1 MARTQGA
8 PISGIS
14 GRLRTPPG
22 DDLQPHERMRLLGR
36 STRPLLIA
44 AILVAVP
51 QAALAAGRPGPA
63 YTPAQAI
70 AVMASDPTVGALRSN
85 HPGSYFQATFETS
98 DRTWRVRLIAS
109 TKTHR
114 VLATFAIVDGL
125 GTVLTRSITG
135 SVGPPHLTAARAAAI
150 AAAQPRIHSWL
161 AQYRRL
167 TRTSTLGEDRVW
179 TVTWAAGTDQ
189 VAQVHIPDT
198 SGKPTDV
205 WTGPQVGWMM
215 TRGLKDAYGR
225 KVVDPWV
232 LVPMCLIF
240 LGGLV
245 DWRRLRSLRTLD
257 MLMLLSFVVSLGFF
271 DQGDVFI
278 STPLQYPPM
287 LYLAVRMVMIARAR
301 GPRRIQVG
309 ERHMLVLIGL
319 VFALM
324 GFRLGLNNQNSNVI
338 DVGYAGVVGAS
349 RILHGQVPYGHFPQP
364 QGTPCGGDYANG
376 DPVGYVQSNGRCE
389 SPIANGDTYGPTV
402 YLAYVPAVAALGWSG
417 RWDSLPAAHV
427 AASAFDILAVV
438 GLFVAGWR
446 LRSAR
451 IGVLMAFAWAA
462 NPFTAYT
469 LNMNA
474 NDGLVGA
481 AVAWTLAALSVPA
494 VRGALLAVAGFT
506 KLAPLAMV
514 PVFAGLRSRRATM
527 ASFLLASIALCSM
540 LFFEH
545 RGLTV
550 FWDRT
555 LAYQADRITPMSIWT
570 LPNYHPGWP
579 HLEGIQKMLQ
589 ILVAIG
595 IGLLAFLPRRRAAG
609 RDAAAVAALCAA
621 AVLAAQMVASYWFY
635 PYICWWLPAV
645 LVAMFVPRYDGGGD
659 GAVSA

>member
-1 MARTQGA
+1 VV
-8 PISGIS
+8 
-14 GRLRTPPG
+14 
-22 DDLQPHERMRLLGR
+22 
-36 STRPLLIA
+36 IA
-44 AILVAVP
+44 AALLAAP
-51 QAALAAGRPGPA
+51 PAALAAQSAKPT

-70 AVMASDPTVGALRSN
+70 AVMASDPSIGALRAS
-85 HPGSYFQATFETS
+85 HPRSFFEAS
-98 DRTWRVRLIAS
+98 FVAADRTWRVRLISSA
-109 TKTHR
+109 KDHK
-114 VLATFAIVDGL
+114 VLASFAIVDGL

-135 SVGPPHLTAARAAAI
+135 SVGPPHLTAGRAEAI
-150 AAAQPRIHSWL
+150 AAAQPRIRSWL
-161 AQYRRL
+161 SQYRNI
-167 TRTSTLGEDRVW
+167 SHSATLGDDRVW
-179 TVTWAAGTDQ
+179 TVTWTAGTDQ
-189 VAQVHIPDT
+189 VAQVHVPDT
-198 SGKPTDV
+198 TGKPTDV

-232 LVPMCLIF
+232 LGPMCLIF

-257 MLMLLSFVVSLGFF
+257 MLMLLSFVCSLFFF
-271 DQGDVFI
+271 DRGQVFI
-278 STPLQYPPM
+278 STPLEYPPM
-287 LYLAVRMVMIARAR
+287 LYLAVRMLMIARSR
-301 GPRRIQVG
+301 GPRRVDVG
-309 ERHMLVLIGL
+309 ERHLLVLIGL
-319 VFALM
+319 IFALM
-324 GFRLGLNNQNSNVI
+324 GFRLGLNNQDSNVI

-349 RILHGQVPYGHFPQP
+349 RLIHGQVPYGHFPQP

-376 DPVGYVQSNGRCE
+376 DPVGYVQPNGRCE
-389 SPIANGDTYGPTV
+389 SPIGNGDTYGPTV

-427 AASAFDILAVV
+427 AASAFDVLAVI

-474 NDGLVGA
+474 NDALVGA
-481 AVAWTLAALSVPA
+481 AVAWTLAALSIPA
-494 VRGALLAVAGFT
+494 VRGVLLAVAGFT

-514 PVFAGLRSRRATM
+514 PVFAGLRSRRATLLGF
-527 ASFLLASIALCSM
+527 ALASAALLSM
-540 LFFEH
+540 LAFER
-545 RGLTV
+545 RGLTL

-595 IGLLAFLPRRRAAG
+595 IGALAFWPRRRAG
-609 RDAAAVAALCAA
+609 RDAAAVAALCGM

-635 PYICWWLPAV
+635 PYVCWWLPAV
-645 LVAMFVPRYDGGGD
+645 LVAFFVPRSEPAMVGPGPGTNTAPSLAAS
-659 GAVSA
+659 GRV